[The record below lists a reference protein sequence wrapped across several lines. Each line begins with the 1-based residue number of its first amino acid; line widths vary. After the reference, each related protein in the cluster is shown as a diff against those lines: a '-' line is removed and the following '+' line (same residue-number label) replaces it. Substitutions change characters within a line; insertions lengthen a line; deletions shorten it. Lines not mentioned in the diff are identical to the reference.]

1 MVRCEDCRHYSR
13 YYCRELCIMVDP
25 LKRACIQQG
34 KKRMKLSFSKEGTD
48 LIRAV
53 LPQPLLLEYDPEKT
67 SKVNAWLSIFNGFE
81 NVWKYFDYEVLLDW
95 DIIVLMCKRTN
106 VQSLHVYDDGRYWF
120 VMARINEG

>member
-1 MVRCEDCRHYSR
+1 
-13 YYCRELCIMVDP
+13 MVDP

-95 DIIVLMCKRTN
+95 DIIVDLDMLN
-106 VQSLHVYDDGRYWF
+106 LL
-120 VMARINEG
+120 INN